1 MKFKFKK
8 RVLKLEIS
16 TFKNLP
22 HFLNLYEF
30 DNFYIKLRAEKD
42 RKFSTIYRESLM
54 KLSLQNFFLNI
65 PIFDF

>member
-22 HFLNLYEF
+22 HFLSLFFKFTSLVIFIYQ
-30 DNFYIKLRAEKD
+30 KLRAEKD
-42 RKFSTIYRESLM
+42 GKFSFHFVGL
-54 KLSLQNFFLNI
+54 
-65 PIFDF
+65 